1 MDSTV
6 LEPALAELVAEA
18 TTAYSPS
25 QSELAQ
31 EIGVRPLALTTWRT
45 GRSRPAADHL
55 RRLAAALEQRAERLR
70 ALALRLEARAAV
82 PGKLTRGPRRIT
94 DPYRAAAELWAERM
108 VREGRGEVLR
118 VIFYG
123 SRARAAPRS
132 SASDWDFVVVLD
144 RAVTDVEA
152 EEQRFKR
159 AALEGPSPVGHVV
172 LDVWPIEQGEWE
184 TVRQL
189 YGHPARAADQ
199 EGVVLYAA
207 G

>member
-1 MDSTV
+1 MRRHTEGAHAIPTDVTSGYAQLNV
-6 LEPALAELVAEA
+6 QGPRSRELLQSL
-18 TTAYSPS
+18 TTADLSND
-25 QSELAQ
+25 AF
-31 EIGVRPLALTTWRT
+31 
-45 GRSRPAADHL
+45 
-55 RRLAAALEQRAERLR
+55 
-70 ALALRLEARAAV
+70 
-82 PGKLTRGPRRIT
+82 
-94 DPYRAAAELWAERM
+94 PYRAAAELWAERM

-184 TVRQL
+184 TARQL

-199 EGVVLYAA
+199 EGVVLYA
-207 G
+207 GSS

>member
-1 MDSTV
+1 
-6 LEPALAELVAEA
+6 
-18 TTAYSPS
+18 
-25 QSELAQ
+25 
-31 EIGVRPLALTTWRT
+31 
-45 GRSRPAADHL
+45 
-55 RRLAAALEQRAERLR
+55 
-70 ALALRLEARAAV
+70 
-82 PGKLTRGPRRIT
+82 
-94 DPYRAAAELWAERM
+94 M

-144 RAVTDVEA
+144 RAITDVEA
-152 EEQRFKR
+152 EERRFKR

-184 TVRQL
+184 TARQL